1 MRRERLRRASGE
13 ICRLFEFAVMKSLR
27 MVWLYY
33 IRILVVPVNRVA
45 WIIVR

>member
-1 MRRERLRRASGE
+1 VEGDE
-13 ICRLFEFAVMKSLR
+13 SLR

-33 IRILVVPVNRVA
+33 IRILVVPVNPFA